1 MLRCSRFPLMAALLA
16 ASMLGTVACAGSEN
30 TDGGTAGDEE
40 SSASASDVTL
50 GKPTLLKVTL
60 SDGPRKGTHE
70 KRHDGTT
77 CTVGFAGEGSWGN
90 AASDTE
96 DKEGLVG
103 MDLVVKDTAAAFRGT
118 DDFMAMIYFD
128 DRLDPKNQ
136 YEIVPKQGKGSGTVK
151 VARDGEGATVTIDGR
166 TASGVDVDATVE
178 CGSVMGG

>member
-1 MLRCSRFPLMAALLA
+1 MPGRSRRRLIAVLA
-16 ASMLGTVACAGSEN
+16 ATALVGTAACARSE
-30 TDGGTAGDEE
+30 DTAAVGEEE
-40 SSASASDVTL
+40 SSVDASSLTL
-50 GKPTLLKVTL
+50 GEPTLLKVTL

-128 DRLDPKNQ
+128 DRLDPGNQ
-136 YEIVPKQGKGSGTVK
+136 YEIVPREGKGSGTVK
-151 VARDGEGATVTIDGR
+151 VVRDGQRATVTIDGR
-166 TASGVDVDATVE
+166 TKSGVKVDATVE

>member
-1 MLRCSRFPLMAALLA
+1 MPGRSRLPLMAVLVATALAGTGACAKSENSAAAVAEESPTA
-16 ASMLGTVACAGSEN
+16 ASDL
-30 TDGGTAGDEE
+30 
-40 SSASASDVTL
+40 TL

-103 MDLVVKDTAAAFRGT
+103 MDLIVKDTAAAFRGT

-128 DRLDPKNQ
+128 DRLDPANQ
-136 YEIVPKQGKGSGTVK
+136 YEIVPKEGKGSGTVK
-151 VARDGEGATVTIDGR
+151 VVRDGERATVTIDGR
-166 TASGVDVDATVE
+166 TKSGVEVDATVE